1 MGLFRHANRQRSE
14 ASRTVYA
21 RFQLIY
27 TAVDFGASLAFVAG
41 SLMYILGVDEATVI
55 WVYLAGSLLF
65 AAKPSLRLLREIRL
79 YRMGHVEYLAQRA
92 EP

>member
-1 MGLFRHANRQRSE
+1 MALFRLSNRQRSE

-21 RFQLIY
+21 RFQLVY

-41 SLMYILGVDEATVI
+41 SAMYIIGVADTTVI

-65 AAKPSLRLLREIRL
+65 AAKPTLRLLREIKL